1 MFLSIKKGDSLV
13 LVLEAS
19 DAVVAH
25 MYAALRESYDGLTL
39 NLSFNR
45 PIGVV
50 YTNVVEI
57 IRELE
62 KAAGVIYS
70 DSAQY
75 ESSSEVIED
84 EKIINDINEEI
95 AQIEEALHNENIDD
109 IEITEEIEEPISFE
123 EETETVTIEEA
134 PIIEKEEEEVI
145 EIEESQIEEN
155 LDKPNTEEA
164 PVKKAPMSSND
175 KMLEAI
181 KEQQRNEPLLEL
193 EGDKV
198 NTLVYREHLLNYM
211 KLGFTTNMLKK
222 KVKECNDTA
231 EQARLFTFCDKV
243 EKRTEEYE
251 AKFKKIGLTT
261 AQIHT
266 FRMEVIREVKKY
278 ADDSIREVCEY
289 LNSLYSLSDKLMEN
303 LK

>member
-39 NLSFNR
+39 NVSFNR

-50 YTNVVEI
+50 YTNIVEI
-57 IRELE
+57 VRELE
-62 KAAGVIYS
+62 KAAGVVYA
-70 DSAQY
+70 DSNRYDVASEAQ
-75 ESSSEVIED
+75 ED
-84 EKIINDINEEI
+84 DMIINSIDEEI
-95 AQIEEALHNENIDD
+95 AKMEEALHTENIDD
-109 IEITEEIEEPISFE
+109 TEITEEIEEPISFE
-123 EETETVTIEEA
+123 DEADETLTIEES
-134 PIIEKEEEEVI
+134 PIIEENVEKEEIIDKPVVEEV
-145 EIEESQIEEN
+145 
-155 LDKPNTEEA
+155 
-164 PVKKAPMSSND
+164 PVKKPPMSSND

-193 EGDKV
+193 EGDKI
-198 NTLVYREHLLNYM
+198 NTLVYKEHLLNYM

-251 AKFKKIGLTT
+251 IGFKKIGLTT

-278 ADDSIREVCEY
+278 AEDSIREVCEY
-289 LNSLYSLSDKLMEN
+289 LNSLYSLSDKLMED

>member
-25 MYAALRESYDGLTL
+25 MYAALRESYDDLTL

-62 KAAGVIYS
+62 KAAGVVYA
-70 DSAQY
+70 DSIQY
-75 ESSSEVIED
+75 ENSSELVED
-84 EKIINDINEEI
+84 EIIINGIDEEI
-95 AQIEEALHNENIDD
+95 AQIEEALHIENIDD
-109 IEITEEIEEPISFE
+109 TEITEEIEEPISFE
-123 EETETVTIEEA
+123 EEAETVTIEEN
-134 PIIEKEEEEVI
+134 PIIEEKEEEI
-145 EIEESQIEEN
+145 QIEEHVV
-155 LDKPNTEEA
+155 DKPVVEEVQ
-164 PVKKAPMSSND
+164 VKKAPMSSND
-175 KMLEAI
+175 RMLEAI

-243 EKRTEEYE
+243 ERRTEEYE